1 MKKELLVT
9 KAIADRN
16 RLRIIKLLQS
26 KPMCVCEL
34 TAVLGIAQP
43 SVSRHLRVL
52 KDAGLVRDKR
62 KGSWID
68 YLLDIDSDDTSVTQI
83 LSILERWL
91 EDDPQIEADRAH
103 SCRVSRTE
111 LLGNQEE

>member
-62 KGSWID
+62 EGPWID
-68 YLLDIDSDDTSVTQI
+68 YLLDIDSDDTNVTQI

-91 EDDPQIEADRAH
+91 EDDPQVAADREH
-103 SCRVSRTE
+103 SCKVSRIE
-111 LLGNQEE
+111 LLGKQEG